1 MKHPPLTFPLL
12 LTYTIDRGEHLKKR
26 IYEILEKAQKGDT
39 TSLIFDWFIMVLIS
53 LNVIA
58 VALATVQ
65 SLSSQYLK
73 LFKVFE
79 IVSIIIFTVEY
90 ILRLWSCTANENY
103 KHPVFGRLK
112 YLITPFAIVDLL
124 AILPF
129 YLPRLIRVDLRFLR
143 ALRLIRLFRV
153 LKMAR
158 YSDALSTLKNVI
170 VKKREELI
178 VTVFTVF
185 IFLILL
191 SSAVY
196 LVENPVQPE
205 VFPDIPTAMW
215 WGVVTMTT
223 VGYGDIYPITVLGRI
238 FAAIVSILGVGLFAL
253 PAGFLAS
260 GFSEEIRKGKKKEI
274 ICPECG
280 REIKME

>member
-1 MKHPPLTFPLL
+1 
-12 LTYTIDRGEHLKKR
+12 LKKR
-26 IYEILEKAQKGDT
+26 TYEFLEKAKEGDT
-39 TSLIFDWFIMVLIS
+39 AGLIFDWFIMSLIS

-58 VALATVQ
+58 VVMATVQ
-65 SLSSQYLK
+65 SISVRYNK
-73 LFKVFE
+73 FFNVFE
-79 IVSIIIFTVEY
+79 IFSIIIFSIEY
-90 ILRLWSCTANENY
+90 ILRIWSCTIDE
-103 KHPVFGRLK
+103 KFRHPILGRIK
-112 YLITPFAIVDLL
+112 YFFTPFAIVDLL

-129 YLPRLIRVDLRFLR
+129 YLPKIISVDLRFLR

-158 YSDALSTLKNVI
+158 YNDAIATLKNVI
-170 VKKREELI
+170 LKKREELM

-223 VGYGDIYPITVLGRI
+223 VGYGDIYPITALGRI

-260 GFSEEIRKGKKKEI
+260 GFTEEIRKGKKKKI

-280 REIKME
+280 REIKIE

>member
-1 MKHPPLTFPLL
+1 MT
-12 LTYTIDRGEHLKKR
+12 
-26 IYEILEKAQKGDT
+26 
-39 TSLIFDWFIMVLIS
+39 LIS

-65 SLSSQYLK
+65 SISLRYNK
-73 LFKVFE
+73 FFDVFE
-79 IVSIIIFTVEY
+79 IVSIIIFSVEY
-90 ILRLWSCTANENY
+90 ILRLWSCTVNEKF
-103 KHPVFGRLK
+103 KHPIFGRLK

-129 YLPRLIRVDLRFLR
+129 YLPRLIPVDLRFLR

-158 YSDALSTLKNVI
+158 YNTALSTLKNVL

-178 VTVFTVF
+178 ITVFTVF

-205 VFPDIPTAMW
+205 AFPDIPTAMW

-223 VGYGDIYPITVLGRI
+223 VGYGDIYPITVLGRM
-238 FAAIVSILGVGLFAL
+238 FAAIVSVLGVGLFAL

-260 GFSEEIRKGKKKEI
+260 GFSEEIQKGRKKKI

-280 REIKME
+280 KEITLE

>member
-1 MKHPPLTFPLL
+1 M
-12 LTYTIDRGEHLKKR
+12 
-26 IYEILEKAQKGDT
+26 
-39 TSLIFDWFIMVLIS
+39 
-53 LNVIA
+53 
-58 VALATVQ
+58 
-65 SLSSQYLK
+65 
-73 LFKVFE
+73 
-79 IVSIIIFTVEY
+79 
-90 ILRLWSCTANENY
+90 WSCTADE
-103 KHPVFGRLK
+103 KFRHPLFGRIK
-112 YLITPFAIVDLL
+112 YFFTPFAIVDLL

-129 YLPRLIRVDLRFLR
+129 YLPRLISVDLRFLR

-158 YSDALSTLKNVI
+158 YNDAIATLKNVI
-170 VKKREELI
+170 LKKREELM

-196 LVENPVQPE
+196 LVENPVQPD

-223 VGYGDIYPITVLGRI
+223 VGYGDIYPITALGRI

-260 GFSEEIRKGKKKEI
+260 GFSEEIQKKNRKKKI
-274 ICPECG
+274 ICPKCG
-280 REIKME
+280 KEIKLE

>member
-1 MKHPPLTFPLL
+1 M
-12 LTYTIDRGEHLKKR
+12 KKR

-39 TSLIFDWFIMVLIS
+39 ASLIFDWFIMSLIS

-58 VALATVQ
+58 VILATVQ
-65 SLSSQYLK
+65 RLSSQYSNFFRL
-73 LFKVFE
+73 FE
-79 IVSIIIFTVEY
+79 IVSVIIFTVEY
-90 ILRLWSCTANENY
+90 ILRMWSCTINENY
-103 KHPVFGRLK
+103 KHPIFGRIR

-129 YLPRLIRVDLRFLR
+129 YLPRLIPVDLRFLR

-158 YSDALSTLKNVI
+158 YNNALASLKNVI
-170 VKKREELI
+170 LKKREELI

-205 VFPDIPTAMW
+205 AFPDIPTAMW

-223 VGYGDIYPITVLGRI
+223 VGYGDIYPVTVLGRI
-238 FAAIVSILGVGLFAL
+238 FAAIVSVLGVGLFAL

-260 GFSEEIRKGKKKEI
+260 GFSEELRKGKKKKI
-274 ICPECG
+274 TCPECG
-280 REIKME
+280 REIKL

>member
-1 MKHPPLTFPLL
+1 
-12 LTYTIDRGEHLKKR
+12 LKKR
-26 IYEILEKAQKGDT
+26 VYEFLEKAKEGDI
-39 TSLIFDWFIMVLIS
+39 SGLIFDWFIMSLIS

-65 SLSSQYLK
+65 SISLRYNK
-73 LFKVFE
+73 FFDVFE
-79 IVSIIIFTVEY
+79 IVSIIIFTIEY
-90 ILRLWSCTANENY
+90 IFRMWSCTVNEKY
-103 KHPVFGRLK
+103 RHPLFGRIK
-112 YLITPFAIVDLL
+112 YFFTPFAIVDLL

-129 YLPRLIRVDLRFLR
+129 YLPRLIPVDLRFLR

-158 YSDALSTLKNVI
+158 YNTALSTLKNVL
-170 VKKREELI
+170 VKTREELI
-178 VTVFTVF
+178 VTVSSVF

-215 WGVVTMTT
+215 WGVMTMTT
-223 VGYGDIYPITVLGRI
+223 VGYGDIYPITVIGRI
-238 FAAIVSILGVGLFAL
+238 FAAIVSILGIGLFAL

-260 GFSEEIRKGKKKEI
+260 GFEEEIRSRKRKKKI
-274 ICPECG
+274 ICPKCG
-280 REIKME
+280 EEIKLE

>member
-1 MKHPPLTFPLL
+1 
-12 LTYTIDRGEHLKKR
+12 LKKR
-26 IYEILEKAQKGDT
+26 VYEILEKAQKGDT
-39 TSLIFDWFIMVLIS
+39 ASLIFDWFIMTLIS

-65 SLSSQYLK
+65 SLSSQYSEFFRL
-73 LFKVFE
+73 FE
-79 IVSIIIFTVEY
+79 IASVIIFTIEY
-90 ILRLWSCTANENY
+90 ILRFWSCTINEKF
-103 KHPVFGRLK
+103 KHPVFGRIR

-129 YLPRLIRVDLRFLR
+129 YLPRLIPIDLRFLR
-143 ALRLIRLFRV
+143 ALRLIRLFRA

-158 YSDALSTLKNVI
+158 YNTALSTLKNVI

-260 GFSEEIRKGKKKEI
+260 GFSEEIQKGRKKKI
-274 ICPECG
+274 ICPKCG
-280 REIKME
+280 EEIKLE

>member
-1 MKHPPLTFPLL
+1 M
-12 LTYTIDRGEHLKKR
+12 KKR
-26 IYEILEKAQKGDT
+26 VYEILEKAQKGDT
-39 TSLIFDWFIMVLIS
+39 ASLIFDWFIMSLIS
-53 LNVIA
+53 LNVLA
-58 VALATVQ
+58 VAMATVQ
-65 SLSSQYLK
+65 SLSSQYSN
-73 LFKVFE
+73 FFRVFE
-79 IVSIIIFTVEY
+79 IVSIIIFTIEY
-90 ILRLWSCTANENY
+90 ILRMWSCTVNEKY
-103 KHPVFGRLK
+103 KHPIFGRIK

-129 YLPRLIRVDLRFLR
+129 YLQRLIPVDLRFLR

-158 YSDALSTLKNVI
+158 YNNALATLKNVI
-170 VKKREELI
+170 LKKREELI

-205 VFPDIPTAMW
+205 AFPDIPTAMW

-223 VGYGDIYPITVLGRI
+223 VGYGDIYPVTVWGRI
-238 FAAIVSILGVGLFAL
+238 FASIVSVLGVGLFAL

-260 GFSEEIRKGKKKEI
+260 GFSEEMRKGKKKKI
-274 ICPECG
+274 ICPGCG
-280 REIKME
+280 REIKIE

>member
-1 MKHPPLTFPLL
+1 M
-12 LTYTIDRGEHLKKR
+12 KKR

-39 TSLIFDWFIMVLIS
+39 ASLIFDWFIMSLIS
-53 LNVIA
+53 LNVLA
-58 VALATVQ
+58 VILATVQ
-65 SLSSQYLK
+65 SLSNQYSKFFRL
-73 LFKVFE
+73 FE
-79 IVSIIIFTVEY
+79 IVSVIIFTIEY
-90 ILRLWSCTANENY
+90 ILRVWSCTINENV

-112 YLITPFAIVDLL
+112 YLVTPFAIVDLL

-129 YLPRLIRVDLRFLR
+129 YLPRLIPVDLRFLR

-153 LKMAR
+153 LKIAR
-158 YSDALSTLKNVI
+158 YNDAIATLKNVI
-170 VKKREELI
+170 LKKREELM

-191 SSAVY
+191 SSTVY

-205 VFPDIPTAMW
+205 AFPDIPTAMW

-238 FAAIVSILGVGLFAL
+238 FAAIVSVLGVGLFAL

-260 GFSEEIRKGKKKEI
+260 GFSEELRKGKKKKI
-274 ICPECG
+274 TCPECG
-280 REIKME
+280 REIKLE

>member
-1 MKHPPLTFPLL
+1 M
-12 LTYTIDRGEHLKKR
+12 
-26 IYEILEKAQKGDT
+26 
-39 TSLIFDWFIMVLIS
+39 SLIS
-53 LNVIA
+53 LNVLA
-58 VALATVQ
+58 VALATVHSI
-65 SLSSQYLK
+65 SLRYDK
-73 LFKVFE
+73 FFNVFE
-79 IVSIIIFTVEY
+79 IVSVIIFTIEY
-90 ILRLWSCTANENY
+90 ILRVWSCTINENF

-129 YLPRLIRVDLRFLR
+129 YLPRLIPVDLRFLR
-143 ALRLIRLFRV
+143 ALRLVRLFRV

-158 YSDALSTLKNVI
+158 YNTALSTLKNVI
-170 VKKREELI
+170 LRTREELI
-178 VTVFTVF
+178 VTFFTIF

-215 WGVVTMTT
+215 WGVMTMTT
-223 VGYGDIYPITVLGRI
+223 VGYGDIYPITVWGRI
-238 FAAIVSILGVGLFAL
+238 FASIVSILGIGLFAL

-260 GFSEEIRKGKKKEI
+260 GFTEEIRKGKKNKI

-280 REIKME
+280 KEIKLE

>member
-1 MKHPPLTFPLL
+1 M
-12 LTYTIDRGEHLKKR
+12 
-26 IYEILEKAQKGDT
+26 
-39 TSLIFDWFIMVLIS
+39 
-53 LNVIA
+53 
-58 VALATVQ
+58 
-65 SLSSQYLK
+65 
-73 LFKVFE
+73 
-79 IVSIIIFTVEY
+79 
-90 ILRLWSCTANENY
+90 WSCTINEKY
-103 KHPVFGRLK
+103 RHPIFGRIR

-129 YLPRLIRVDLRFLR
+129 YLPRLIPVDLRFLR

-158 YSDALSTLKNVI
+158 YTTALSTLKNVI

-196 LVENPVQPE
+196 LVENPVQPK

-223 VGYGDIYPITVLGRI
+223 VGYGDIYPITALGRI
-238 FAAIVSILGVGLFAL
+238 FAAIVSVLGVGLFAL

-260 GFSEEIRKGKKKEI
+260 GFSEEIRKGKKKKI

-280 REIKME
+280 KEIRIEE